1 MTSRSQHATHPA
13 RARRAPASSAASS
26 IDSRLDEA
34 LMESFPASDPIAVDM
49 AEPYRA
55 RTRKPRPDSRK
66 RH

>member
-1 MTSRSQHATHPA
+1 MTSRNQHATHPA
-13 RARRAPASSAASS
+13 RTRRAPASSVASS